1 MNYFGHAAIASWC
14 GGNEAFV
21 LGSMLPDLLPMAGL
35 NGPRAY
41 HDHSVEEGHLFHLAT
56 DAVFH
61 ATQTFVGL
69 NRSVLHSLR
78 ELGVSRG
85 PARACAHIGVEM
97 LLDAEL
103 VRNDRFLAAYES
115 ALSSA
120 IEAPH
125 LLAPLLPTDLTQARH
140 LCEHLYERG
149 GDVFATS
156 AERFSLRLGRTLA
169 SRPRLSP
176 TTAELQ
182 IVSDYLSRCT
192 DIAQHVPT
200 LLDELAP
207 LQTHNKLPSV

>member
-1 MNYFGHAAIASWC
+1 MNYFAHAAIASWC

-35 NGPRAY
+35 NGPNAY
-41 HDHSVEEGHLFHLAT
+41 HDCSVEEGHLFHLAT

-69 NRSVLHSLR
+69 NRSVLRNLR
-78 ELGVSRG
+78 QRGVSRG

-97 LLDAEL
+97 MIDAEL
-103 VRNDRFLAAYES
+103 ARNDGFLAAYER

-120 IEAPH
+120 LSAPH
-125 LLAPLLPTDLTQARH
+125 LLAPILPTDLTQAQH

-149 GDVFATS
+149 GDVFETS
-156 AERFSLRLGRTLA
+156 AERFTLRLGRTLA

-176 TTAELQ
+176 TPEELE
-182 IVSDYLSRCT
+182 IISGYLSLRT
-192 DIAQHVPT
+192 DISRHVPA
-200 LLDELAP
+200 LLDELSP
-207 LQTHNKLPSV
+207 LQAHRKSAPV